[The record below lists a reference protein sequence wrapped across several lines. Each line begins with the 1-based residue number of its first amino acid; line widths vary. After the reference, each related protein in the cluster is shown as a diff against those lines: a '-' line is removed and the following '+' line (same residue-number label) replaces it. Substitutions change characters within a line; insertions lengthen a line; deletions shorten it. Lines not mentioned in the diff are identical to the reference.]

1 MTLSLSMAY
10 LHKQQSTFGL
20 IHANAAH
27 HIITSFFYTATAMY
41 KARAI
46 YYKGATSESKT
57 KNQIETDY
65 ITIKCHFNQSKRI
78 YTAKWDILIFVITSA
93 QQNRME
99 MFQNDIKQIHKTYT
113 DTPKKRDSERK
124 S

>member
-27 HIITSFFYTATAMY
+27 HIITSFFTQQQRCTKRERYIT
-41 KARAI
+41 KALLVRV
-46 YYKGATSESKT
+46 KQ

-78 YTAKWDILIFVITSA
+78 YTAKWDILNICDNIRAT
-93 QQNRME
+93 
-99 MFQNDIKQIHKTYT
+99 K
-113 DTPKKRDSERK
+113 
-124 S
+124 